1 MSDEEKLEQNQFEEL
16 IQGLIDNKFGCSN
29 NFLMPSTMS
38 GLRDNI
44 TALTTSG
51 NMKIA
56 GIGNKMDYQKNALI
70 RSDKVNW
77 IEEQSTNQYEEVYL
91 KKMWRFINHLN
102 NTCFTSILSFESHYA
117 NFGVGSFYK
126 KHIDQFKSE
135 KGRKFSVVLYLN
147 QDWTEADQGTLSI
160 YPLNSAPI
168 TISPIEGRIVFFRSD
183 EMEHEVNPSLTRER
197 RSIAG
202 WMKN

>member
-38 GLRDNI
+38 KLRDNM

-77 IEEQSTNQYEEVYL
+77 IEDQSSNQYEEVYL

-117 NFGVGSFYK
+117 NFEVGSFYK

-168 TISPIEGRIVFFRSD
+168 NISPVEGRIVFFRSD